1 MCKLQTNRHISEIN
15 RGKSSSG
22 SKLITNL
29 TILTMPHVSTS
40 PAPAIHQQQLATL
53 HFLSENSCHSQNK
66 CLWNK
71 TIYFMMKKKVF
82 KIIIKHSR
90 TSMQDRPAQK
100 VVQEIKNSLA
110 IDCCNVSSQKLR
122 RDTVLQKVGPQ
133 FGPAAVRRA
142 QTACHSPRMFSYC
155 NFSTLRWACRGPHIS
170 SQLTGTIF

>member
-29 TILTMPHVSTS
+29 TMPHVSTS
-40 PAPAIHQQQLATL
+40 PAPAIHQQHLVTL

-100 VVQEIKNSLA
+100 VGQEIKNSLPS
-110 IDCCNVSSQKLR
+110 ISKSHCFPEG
-122 RDTVLQKVGPQ
+122 GPT
-133 FGPAAVRRA
+133 F
-142 QTACHSPRMFSYC
+142 F
-155 NFSTLRWACRGPHIS
+155 L
-170 SQLTGTIF
+170 QLTTIFALSFAVCTLCCPQQECIA

>member
-29 TILTMPHVSTS
+29 TMPHVSTS
-40 PAPAIHQQQLATL
+40 PAPAIHQQQRATL

-82 KIIIKHSR
+82 KIIIKHSQ

-100 VVQEIKNSLA
+100 VVQEIKNSLPSIA
-110 IDCCNVSSQKLR
+110 AMS
-122 RDTVLQKVGPQ
+122 LQKIAKRHCSPEGGPTIWARRSSA
-133 FGPAAVRRA
+133 GPNCLPFAEDV
-142 QTACHSPRMFSYC
+142 
-155 NFSTLRWACRGPHIS
+155 
-170 SQLTGTIF
+170 

>member
-29 TILTMPHVSTS
+29 TMPHVSTS
-40 PAPAIHQQQLATL
+40 PAPAIHQQHLVTL

-100 VVQEIKNSLA
+100 VGQEIKNSLPSIA
-110 IDCCNVSSQKLR
+110 KRHDCEETLFSGRWAHNL
-122 RDTVLQKVGPQ
+122 GPLQ
-133 FGPAAVRRA
+133 FGGPELPAIRRGCLV
-142 QTACHSPRMFSYC
+142 TV
-155 NFSTLRWACRGPHIS
+155 TLVHLGGPAEAR
-170 SQLTGTIF
+170 IFQVNLPAPFFNLF

>member
-15 RGKSSSG
+15 RGKLSSG
-22 SKLITNL
+22 SKLITN
-29 TILTMPHVSTS
+29 LTMPHVSTS

-90 TSMQDRPAQK
+90 TSMQDRLAQK
-100 VVQEIKNSLA
+100 VVQEIKNSLPSIA
-110 IDCCNVSSQKLR
+110 KRHRSPEG
-122 RDTVLQKVGPQ
+122 GPT
-133 FGPAAVRRA
+133 FF
-142 QTACHSPRMFSYC
+142 CS
-155 NFSTLRWACRGPHIS
+155 
-170 SQLTGTIF
+170 